1 MANNR
6 MYLVH
11 KSSGTA
17 ILFAKYYP
25 NTGWYQFHSQT
36 VYDSFFERVK
46 QDPATLFGDTDFE
59 IRFEIDEANNVVL
72 SGTENFPYNRVGHA

>member
-11 KSSGTA
+11 KPTKTA

-25 NTGWYQFHSQT
+25 TTGWYQFHNQET
-36 VYDSFFERVK
+36 YDSFFDRVRC
-46 QDPATLFGDTDFE
+46 AVTTFGDTDFQL
-59 IRFEIDEANNVVL
+59 RFETDEINKVEID
-72 SGTENFPYNRVGHA
+72 GTENFPYNNVRPK